1 MERESGAL
9 SVEGAGVQKR
19 YNLPSKLL
27 ALIVELKQAINYL
40 APVQVSLGAQSG
52 SEILLFW
59 QSLVSPDGVPFW
71 LLE

>member
-59 QSLVSPDGVPFW
+59 QSLVSPDEVPFW
-71 LLE
+71 LLR